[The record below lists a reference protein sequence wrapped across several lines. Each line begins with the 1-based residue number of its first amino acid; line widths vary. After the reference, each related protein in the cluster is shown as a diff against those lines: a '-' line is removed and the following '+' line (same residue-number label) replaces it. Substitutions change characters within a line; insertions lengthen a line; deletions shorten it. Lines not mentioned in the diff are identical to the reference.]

1 MTSVWVYPYGA
12 ALFTKWGA
20 GLVVD
25 ACVLLLLHAVVRKG
39 SPHRV
44 RRGRGGRFVV
54 VVVEAIVKLKGKGS
68 GGKNGD
74 IVI

>member
-1 MTSVWVYPYGA
+1 MQNDISVGLSLWGGLVHQV
-12 ALFTKWGA
+12 GA

-44 RRGRGGRFVV
+44 RRGERF
-54 VVVEAIVKLKGKGS
+54 VVVEAIVKLLRNGS
-68 GGKNGD
+68 GG
-74 IVI
+74 